1 MYVCVYV
8 SVYVS
13 VCLILCAGFFG
24 CICFLCRF
32 ICIPFCAASRF
43 MFCVFSLFHYLV
55 YLSLLMTF
63 KWHLLSARNAGGRE
77 GRENKESGRRRGERA
92 MNGNRKA
99 THTQT
104 YNSISRASKF
114 VESCCQATNLSN
126 SICELPH

>member
-1 MYVCVYV
+1 MRFASFHFQQFSCLNLKITNHPPASVCTYVYMCVC
-8 SVYVS
+8 

-99 THTQT
+99 THTH
-104 YNSISRASKF
+104 SDI
-114 VESCCQATNLSN
+114 
-126 SICELPH
+126 